1 MWGIRSSRTVAIVT
15 AAVAFVVFSVVPV
28 AYMLVRAL
36 PVGFAPV
43 LDSRQSGLLYNTAVL
58 GIGTSILATFV
69 GVPLGFALARVPLP
83 FKTAVRLALLA
94 PAVLP
99 PYVVALASV
108 SLHALLS
115 SHVSGDLFAPYSV
128 AGAVVVLAIVFYPL
142 PMVATEVALSRVEAR
157 LEEAALLAAPPGRVL
172 RRITGPLIAP
182 AVVAAALVVF
192 VLAISEFSVPG
203 LLRVRVFTTEVFT
216 AFAAL
221 YDFGRAT
228 ALALPLLV
236 VCAVVAA
243 FAGTV
248 AGGRLV
254 TTRRAGAASA
264 AFADWRRGAVAI
276 IVIVILTAL
285 LLPLTALSLEAA
297 RSTSISSV
305 LRGSGDAVMTS
316 LLSAAAGATAVTVP
330 AAVLGYA
337 RARAAPR
344 TGAALDVLWLIL
356 FAVPSTVVGVGLIG
370 VWNRPGLLGAL
381 YGTDAMLVLGYL
393 ARFTPVAALIL
404 GATIRSVATSQEEA
418 AAIAGASWKRT
429 MFRIVL
435 PQVSPGLAAVWLIA
449 FVLAFGEVG
458 TSILVAPPG
467 ESTLPIRVYTLTA
480 NAPPGLTAT
489 LALFQSAVVL
499 APLVLFGIGMG
510 RRTVR

>member
-1 MWGIRSSRTVAIVT
+1 MWGLRSSRTVAIV
-15 AAVAFVVFSVVPV
+15 AAAGLFVAFSVMPA
-28 AYMLVRAL
+28 AYMLGSAL
-36 PVGFAPV
+36 PVVGFVPL
-43 LDSRQSGLLYNTAVL
+43 LDSRQGGLLYNTALL
-58 GIGTSILATFV
+58 GLGTSILATFV

-99 PYVVALASV
+99 PYVVAMAWV
-108 SLHALLS
+108 SLHALS
-115 SHVSGDLFAPYSV
+115 SRVSGNLFDPYSV
-128 AGAVVVLAIVFYPL
+128 VGAAVVLAIVFYPL
-142 PMVATEVALSRVEAR
+142 PMLATEVALSRVEAR
-157 LEEAALLAAPPGRVL
+157 LEEAALLAAPLRRVL

-228 ALALPLLV
+228 ALALPLLLV
-236 VCAVVAA
+236 SALVAA
-243 FAGTV
+243 SAGRV
-248 AGGRLV
+248 VGGRLV
-254 TTRRAGAASA
+254 STRRAGSASA
-264 AFADWRRGAVAI
+264 AFANWRRGAVAMI
-276 IVIVILTAL
+276 AIVILTTL
-285 LLPLTALSLEAA
+285 LVPLAALSLEAA
-297 RSTSISSV
+297 RATSIASV
-305 LRGSGDAVMTS
+305 LRGSGEAVMTS
-316 LLSAAAGATAVTVP
+316 LLSGAAGATAVTAL
-330 AAVLGYA
+330 AAILGYA
-337 RARAAPR
+337 RARTTPR
-344 TGAALDVLWLIL
+344 AGAALDVLWLIL

-381 YGTDAMLVLGYL
+381 YGTNAMLVFGYL

-404 GATIRSVATSQEEA
+404 GATIRSVAASQEEA
-418 AAIAGASWKRT
+418 AAIAGASWRRT

-435 PQVSPGLAAVWLIA
+435 PQVSSGLAAVWVIA

-480 NAPPGLTAT
+480 NAPPGHTAT

-499 APLVLFGIGMG
+499 APLVLFGIVTG
-510 RRTVR
+510 RRTAR